1 MRNPLRDSSA
11 SAFALLMIAAATC
24 YASAQGHT
32 YSGNGG
38 IVKIEFKSGGKAFV
52 ATGPVSTPCTYT
64 ESGTTLTLV
73 CENDT
78 TTFKI
83 DDDGALIGP
92 PDGFLSR
99 LTQEK

>member
-1 MRNPLRDSSA
+1 MTKTLGGSKA
-11 SAFALLMIAAATC
+11 AAFALLTIAATSC
-24 YASAQGHT
+24 GGSAEGHV

-38 IVKIEFKSGGKAFV
+38 AVRIEFKSGGKAFV

-64 ESGTTLTLV
+64 QSGKTLTLV
-73 CENDT
+73 CEGDT
-78 TTFKI
+78 TVFKV

-99 LTQEK
+99 LTKEK